1 MQDNARHV
9 ETPAIFPIIYD
20 DEPKDVYFFLLPN
33 LTMLAFSSAI
43 EPLRIANQIT
53 GKQLYNWV
61 TVAEEDT
68 PVLCSNGVPITPNF
82 GRVDA
87 RAGSQVFIC
96 SGNEP
101 QNNISKD
108 VIAWISRQ
116 VTRGC
121 KIGGICTGAFAL
133 ASAGLLDDK
142 NFTLHWEYQGVFR
155 ELFHD
160 LSPTSNLYEI
170 DGTLMTC
177 GGGVAATD
185 MILNMI
191 ERDHGTRLASIVAD
205 MCLHL
210 RVNSDDTPQ
219 RTVFSSVSESRNTF
233 ISHAVDIME
242 AEVENPLSTKEIAE
256 RVGVSIRQLERLFN
270 RYAGK
275 PPAKVYNDI
284 RLARAS
290 KLLSISNMRLIDI
303 ATATGFG
310 NSASFSAHF
319 KRKYGIS
326 PSKYKRSWRT

>member
-1 MQDNARHV
+1 VQDNTNHV
-9 ETPAIFPIIYD
+9 GTPAIFPIIYE

-33 LTMLAFSSAI
+33 LTMLAFGSAI

-53 GKQLYNWV
+53 GKRLYNWV
-61 TVAEEDT
+61 ALAEEDK

-87 RAGSQVFIC
+87 APGSQVFIC

-133 ASAGLLDDK
+133 ASAGLLDGK
-142 NFTLHWEYQGVFR
+142 RFTLHWEYQGVFR

-160 LSPTSNLYEI
+160 LDPTSNLYEI
-170 DGTLMTC
+170 DGNLMTC
-177 GGGVAATD
+177 SGGVAATD

-210 RVNSDDTPQ
+210 RVNSDHAPQ
-219 RTVFSSVSESRNTF
+219 RTVFSSVSESRNTY
-233 ISHAVDIME
+233 ISKAVGIME
-242 AEVENPLSTKEIAE
+242 AEVESPLSTKVIAE
-256 RVGVSIRQLERLFN
+256 RVGVSIRQLERLFV

-275 PPAKVYNDI
+275 PPGKVYNDI

-290 KLLSISNMRLIDI
+290 ELLSVSNLRLIDI
-303 ATATGFG
+303 AAATGFG
-310 NSASFSAHF
+310 NVTSFSSQF
-319 KRKYGIS
+319 KKKYGIS
-326 PSKYKRSWRT
+326 PSKYKRSWRN